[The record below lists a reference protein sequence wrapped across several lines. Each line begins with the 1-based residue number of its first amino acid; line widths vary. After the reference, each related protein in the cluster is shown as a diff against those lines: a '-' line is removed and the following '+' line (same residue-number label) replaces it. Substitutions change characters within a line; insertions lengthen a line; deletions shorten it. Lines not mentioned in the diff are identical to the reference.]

1 MTRTAAQP
9 ASTKLTAPALTN
21 AIGNVFFSFAMRN
34 KPIAAIAYST
44 GITGVPELSSTWR
57 K

>member
-1 MTRTAAQP
+1 MTRTTAQP
-9 ASTKLTAPALTN
+9 ASTKLTTPALKN

-44 GITGVPELSSTWR
+44 GITGAPELSSTWR
-57 K
+57 R